1 MLDGRLGEAHLFR
14 RFPVECGDLPARE
27 SDEGVAGADRMIE
40 ERERVVARVWGKPQG
55 ELAEVHGDGVPVH
68 AVEAALGGGSRGTR
82 RARETTSIRFPL
94 RIPAIPSTDSGRSLP
109 VIPEQAF
116 HRFRGMASSRS
127 EATLGFGF
135 YC

>member
-1 MLDGRLGEAHLFR
+1 MFR
-14 RFPVECGDLPARE
+14 RKDRE
-27 SDEGVAGADRMIE
+27 QQPSMWIAM
-40 ERERVVARVWGKPQG
+40 
-55 ELAEVHGDGVPVH
+55 
-68 AVEAALGGGSRGTR
+68 
-82 RARETTSIRFPL
+82 

-127 EATLGFGF
+127 EATLGFGS